1 MPFLISTNCSLKQE
15 RAVGTSFCLQLA
27 SGQHHF
33 WGSGL
38 TLLAEVQGAGGG
50 GGGVA
55 VARGERASGESSG
68 R

>member
-1 MPFLISTNCSLKQE
+1 M
-15 RAVGTSFCLQLA
+15 GTSFCLQLA